1 MTSMTLGPARSI
13 REPADDWQSLI
24 AEQLACEPLPGAP
37 ALPGVPA
44 RLTADANELALFR
57 TRRELGRRY
66 LPFLKTLTDFD
77 IASEVGYHEL
87 TGPPLTVKQLILLD
101 LAPSMTVFR
110 RLERLCN
117 LGVVARTRSAS
128 DGRVNELRL
137 TPAVHQLF
145 AAFATQTA
153 YLPQHA

>member
-1 MTSMTLGPARSI
+1 MTLVSVSHAQTVD
-13 REPADDWQSLI
+13 EQNDWS
-24 AEQLACEPLPGAP
+24 ALAGEAFASERPLPLRP
-37 ALPGVPA
+37 
-44 RLTADANELALFR
+44 DASDLAAFR

-77 IASEVGYHEL
+77 ITSEVGFHEL

-110 RLERLCN
+110 RLDRLCN
-117 LGVVARTRSAS
+117 LGVVSRTRSMS

-137 TPAVHQLF
+137 TPAVHRLF
-145 AAFATQTA
+145 AAFASESAASLRRLT
-153 YLPQHA
+153 